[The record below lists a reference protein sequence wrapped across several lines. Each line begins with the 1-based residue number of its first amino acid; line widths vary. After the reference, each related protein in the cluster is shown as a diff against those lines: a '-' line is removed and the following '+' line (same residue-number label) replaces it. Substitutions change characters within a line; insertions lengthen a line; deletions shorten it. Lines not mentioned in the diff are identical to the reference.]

1 MHACMYLRKVLFLLI
16 RFVFRIACNVICSIH
31 FHAVHIHIK
40 PTCRQY
46 NLLCSCHYMCIVEE
60 NKCQRQSYST
70 YNQTTTTLTKSYKSV
85 LIDAINEYYISLNTT
100 SYSTCRY
107 NQEPNYETY
116 SRFYG
121 IPSIVHPGLDRGRLN
136 WHILYIYI
144 VISIISTV
152 RFNQTRY
159 ID

>member
-1 MHACMYLRKVLFLLI
+1 MNKCLQTQHIKINMNWSRKCMHACMYLRKVLFLLI

-85 LIDAINEYYISLNTT
+85 LIDAINEYYISLWNIFAILWNSVYRT
-100 SYSTCRY
+100 SWFR
-107 NQEPNYETY
+107 Q
-116 SRFYG
+116 G
-121 IPSIVHPGLDRGRLN
+121 
-136 WHILYIYI
+136 
-144 VISIISTV
+144 
-152 RFNQTRY
+152 
-159 ID
+159 